1 MEEGNLKLIE
11 SNRKYE
17 LDRKDRERQEI
28 LKLRGKVERDRKSV
42 VDRK

>member
-1 MEEGNLKLIE
+1 MEEENLKLIE

-17 LDRKDRERQEI
+17 LDRKDRERKEI